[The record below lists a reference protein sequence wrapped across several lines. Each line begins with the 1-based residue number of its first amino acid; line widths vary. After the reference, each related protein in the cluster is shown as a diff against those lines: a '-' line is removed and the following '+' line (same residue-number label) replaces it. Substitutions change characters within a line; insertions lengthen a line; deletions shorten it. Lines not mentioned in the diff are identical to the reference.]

1 MVKGG
6 RENWCG
12 FFHQV
17 FRGITGKKGRPGLA
31 ALPVISGRYLRARH
45 PGSPVRYDPDQ
56 DQRAG
61 PSPGHHARSVH
72 RTVIACAGQKSL
84 HKKHMQQSWLFSG
97 YTPSPLIDTK
107 TPIEQR
113 STHRCFAWQWRD
125 RLQRSGSTYTSVPTV
140 VAGPTSTKEHLLP
153 GPGGRP
159 HPAFFLNYSVIYYK
173 Y

>member
-1 MVKGG
+1 MRIFPSGVPGHHWEKGKAG
-6 RENWCG
+6 P
-12 FFHQV
+12 
-17 FRGITGKKGRPGLA
+17 RGITGHIRKIPEA
-31 ALPVISGRYLRARH
+31 RYL
-45 PGSPVRYDPDQ
+45 GSPVRYDPDQ

-84 HKKHMQQSWLFSG
+84 HKKHMQQRLALLR

-125 RLQRSGSTYTSVPTV
+125 RLERSGSTY
-140 VAGPTSTKEHLLP
+140 HLSPYRCCGSDFHERAPVTRARRETAP
-153 GPGGRP
+153 G
-159 HPAFFLNYSVIYYK
+159 FLSELFGYLL
-173 Y
+173 

>member
-56 DQRAG
+56 DQRRPVTRPSRPQRPPHGDRVCGAEIVAQKTHAAELALLRVHTVPFDRHKDAHRAEVYAPVFCMAMAG
-61 PSPGHHARSVH
+61 PAAEVRIDVHLSPYRCCGSDFHERAPVTRARRETAPGFLSE
-72 RTVIACAGQKSL
+72 
-84 HKKHMQQSWLFSG
+84 LFG
-97 YTPSPLIDTK
+97 Y
-107 TPIEQR
+107 
-113 STHRCFAWQWRD
+113 
-125 RLQRSGSTYTSVPTV
+125 
-140 VAGPTSTKEHLLP
+140 LL
-153 GPGGRP
+153 
-159 HPAFFLNYSVIYYK
+159 
-173 Y
+173 

>member
-56 DQRAG
+56 DQSSR

-125 RLQRSGSTYTSVPTV
+125 RLREVRIDVHLSPYRCCGSDFHERAPVTRARRDAPGFLSELFGY
-140 VAGPTSTKEHLLP
+140 LL
-153 GPGGRP
+153 
-159 HPAFFLNYSVIYYK
+159 
-173 Y
+173 